1 MAITITNQTIGLT
14 NRVLK
19 DTAVTNTAVTNVTG
33 ASGSLYLLYANNT
46 ANSNAI
52 YIKLYDSVE
61 TPVVGTTV
69 PDYVFMID
77 ASSSQQIVMTAGTAF
92 ANGISYTAV
101 DSGGTAGT
109 TAPSTP
115 LTVWMVTS

>member
-1 MAITITNQTIGLT
+1 MAITITNQSIGLT

-33 ASGSLYLLYANNT
+33 APGSLYLMYANKT

-52 YIKLYDSVE
+52 FIKFYDTVDAP
-61 TPVVGTTV
+61 TVGTTV
-69 PDYVFMID
+69 PDYVFRID
-77 ASSSQQIVMTAGTAF
+77 PSSSQQFIMTAGTVF
-92 ANGISYTAV
+92 SNGISYTAV

-109 TAPSTP
+109 TAPANP
-115 LTVWMVTS
+115 LTVWMVTT

>member
-33 ASGSLYLLYANNT
+33 TSGSVYLFYANNA
-46 ANSNAI
+46 ANSHAT
-52 YIKLYDSVE
+52 YIKFYDTVDAP
-61 TPVVGTTV
+61 TVGTTV

-77 ASSSQQIVMTAGTAF
+77 ASSSQQFIMTAGTAF

-101 DSGGTAGT
+101 REGGTAGT
-109 TAPSTP
+109 TAPANA